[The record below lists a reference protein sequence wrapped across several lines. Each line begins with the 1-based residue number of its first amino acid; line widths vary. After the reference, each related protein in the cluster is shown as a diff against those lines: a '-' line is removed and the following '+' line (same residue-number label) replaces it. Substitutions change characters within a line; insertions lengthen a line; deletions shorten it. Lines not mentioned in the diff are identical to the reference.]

1 MSNKK
6 VNPLFLP
13 LFYQFQGFFH
23 PLKSHYAISGENYAL
38 IAESSNFSAFVPI
51 LFSEQKNI
59 CVFPLLNRKVF
70 YLCSDKSDFIRNKLY
85 NNEK

>member
-6 VNPLFLP
+6 VNHLFLP

-38 IAESSNFSAFVPI
+38 IAESSDLFCICPDAFQRTKKYLRFSAV
-51 LFSEQKNI
+51 EQKS
-59 CVFPLLNRKVF
+59 FLSL
-70 YLCSDKSDFIRNKLY
+70 
-85 NNEK
+85 

>member
-6 VNPLFLP
+6 VNRLFLP

-38 IAESSNFSAFVPI
+38 ITESSDLFGICPDTFQRTKKYLRFSAI
-51 LFSEQKNI
+51 EQKS
-59 CVFPLLNRKVF
+59 FLSL
-70 YLCSDKSDFIRNKLY
+70 
-85 NNEK
+85 